1 MHCQLVSS
9 SKSFQ
14 LKTATAQ
21 GWMKSYLSVF
31 FKSYSFKHL
40 TSRAID
46 KLDFSGWAEH
56 IFSEYPKL
64 GYKYFQKSF
73 GKNIYPCV
81 KSLESSLDKKEWSR
95 IGKIIINV
103 FASTHD
109 ISVKI
114 YNIFNIQVCSTIFNH
129 DKEMFDNNFLPE
141 VESSW
146 NDNCFLLS
154 VAWRMVGEPELI

>member
-1 MHCQLVSS
+1 M
-9 SKSFQ
+9 
-14 LKTATAQ
+14 
-21 GWMKSYLSVF
+21 SVF
-31 FKSYSFKHL
+31 FRSYSFKQL

-81 KSLESSLDKKEWSR
+81 KSLESSLDKKKWSR

-114 YNIFNIQVCSTIFNH
+114 YNIFNIQVCSTIINH
-129 DKEMFDNNFLPE
+129 DRNVQKQLSTWSRELL
-141 VESSW
+141 

-154 VAWRMVGEPELI
+154 VAWRMVEKRKLI